1 MKEYLQFLT
10 KLKTNKMA
18 ENKQYNLANPTPT
31 STYAGELALPYIHA
45 SVISAP
51 TLHGGNVTLL
61 DGIRYKAIVPV
72 MAFGSSSAALIKAGA
87 CDFDTT
93 ATTTLTEAS
102 LTITDQMV
110 NLQLCKSQFKTWWQG
125 DAYSIASGVPDDY
138 ADAILLYVA
147 KYVQADIENNIWM
160 GNATTSGFTAFDGFK
175 ELSGD
180 TAGATEL
187 VNSIIAQATV
197 IAGLDEIVTAMPSGI
212 VGDYENTNIYVN
224 PATISAYNLAVGQTG
239 DGYNQGVASGVNT
252 KFVGYKLVSCSGIVS
267 GEAMVGNKGNLFVG
281 IGTADSDSMA
291 QAIDMTPLDGSDN
304 YRITMRFGVGCAI
317 GVVAD
322 VTWFKNDA

>member
-1 MKEYLQFLT
+1 
-10 KLKTNKMA
+10 MA
-18 ENKQYNLANPTPT
+18 ENKQVNLANPVQNTP
-31 STYAGELALPYIHA
+31 TYAGELALPYIHA

-61 DGIRYKAIVPV
+61 DGIRYKAIIPV
-72 MAFGSSSAALIKAGA
+72 MSFGTGGASLIKSAD
-87 CDFDTT
+87 CDFDTS
-93 ATTTLTEAS
+93 ATTDLDEQS

-110 NLQLCKSQFKTWWQG
+110 NLQLCKKQFNTWWQG
-125 DAYSIASGVPDDY
+125 DAYSVNSGVPDDY

-147 KYVQADIENNIWM
+147 KFVQADIENNIWM
-160 GNATTSGFTAFDGFK
+160 GNATASGHTAFNGFK
-175 ELSGD
+175 QLSGN

-187 VNSIIAQATV
+187 ANSIVDQGSV
-197 IAGLDEIVTAMPSGI
+197 IAGLQEIITAMPEGI
-212 VGDYENTNIYVN
+212 VGDFENTNIYVN

-239 DGYNQGVASGVNT
+239 DGYNSAVANAPQT
-252 KFVGYKLVSCSGIVS
+252 KFVGYKLVSAPGIAS
-267 GEAMVGNKGNLFVG
+267 GEACVGNKNNLFVG
-281 IGTADSDSMA
+281 IGTADSDSLA

-322 VTWFKNDA
+322 VVWFKNDA

>member
-1 MKEYLQFLT
+1 
-10 KLKTNKMA
+10 MA
-18 ENKQYNLANPTPT
+18 DNKQHNFANPTPT
-31 STYAGELALPYIHA
+31 STYAGELALPYVHA
-45 SVISAP
+45 AVISAP

-61 DGIRYKAIVPV
+61 DGIRYKAIIPV
-72 MAFGSSSAALIKAGA
+72 MAFGSGDGALIKAGA
-87 CDFDTT
+87 CDFDVT

-102 LTITDQMV
+102 LDITDQMV

-125 DAYSIASGVPDDY
+125 DAYSINSGVPDDY

-160 GNATTSGFTAFDGFK
+160 GNSTGSTYTAFDGIK
-175 ELSGD
+175 KKSGD

-187 VNSIIAQATV
+187 VNSIVASGSV
-197 IAGLDEIVTAMPSGI
+197 LAGLQEIINAMPSGI
-212 VGDYENTNIYVN
+212 VGDFENTNIYVN

-239 DGYNQGVASGVNT
+239 DGYNSAVAGAPQT
-252 KFVGYKLVSCSGIVS
+252 KFLGYKLVSADGIAS
-267 GEAMVGNKGNLFVG
+267 GEACVGKKDNIFVG
-281 IGTADSDSMA
+281 IGTADSDSLA

-304 YRITMRFGVGCAI
+304 YRITMRFGVGTAI

-322 VTWFKNDA
+322 VVWFKNDA